1 MMATKS
7 MNFKLDESQVADMK
21 SIASVFN
28 MTVTDIVKE
37 ALCDYLLK
45 MKADP
50 FYLLTT
56 NVEDA
61 DEQEA
66 AEILEEIEK
75 LSPDDLKIVKS
86 ETIVRRK

>member
-37 ALCDYLLK
+37 ALSDYLLK
-45 MKADP
+45 MKTDP